1 MKTKNPNKNNKNTSC
16 HPIQQIIKLVFV
28 GIVAVLVGGVYWLGR
43 DFFSEAVNLNIYGFS
58 KEIAIFIEGVYRWTP
73 IILLVIYVIE
83 FILVAV
89 SLKRNINNYSNS
101 SNLPNKIAVVHKRKI
116 DKCTKICRIVCIVLA
131 VIAILLSIVMNFA
144 FGIFPKIVDHVIAFE
159 EGADILELMKLI
171 ISGGFGLL
179 IVQIIALAL
188 PLMTFEQEGWINVV
202 TWLLLFIPGIGSTIA
217 VIFIV
222 VKFFSRV
229 RIDDS
234 DGDSY
239 DVIIIKKH

>member
-1 MKTKNPNKNNKNTSC
+1 
-16 HPIQQIIKLVFV
+16 
-28 GIVAVLVGGVYWLGR
+28 
-43 DFFSEAVNLNIYGFS
+43 
-58 KEIAIFIEGVYRWTP
+58 
-73 IILLVIYVIE
+73 
-83 FILVAV
+83 
-89 SLKRNINNYSNS
+89 
-101 SNLPNKIAVVHKRKI
+101 
-116 DKCTKICRIVCIVLA
+116 
-131 VIAILLSIVMNFA
+131 MNFA

-202 TWLLLFIPGIGSTIA
+202 TWLLLFSPGIGSTIA